1 MGALKY
7 RRPILFSL
15 LLVTSVVA
23 LVAPDPPTQ
32 LVEIVARTDAPN
44 TTIEL
49 AQVLVKKRNDLSAPL
64 VLFSTPPVIVPE
76 VAPPPPPPPPPQAPP
91 LPFRVL
97 GRYTDQ
103 KGGYVLLANDQRGI
117 AVRLGDV
124 IDGTYEV
131 KVIEESSMT
140 LIYLPLRQ
148 DQMLDIGMPL
158 SLIN

>member
-1 MGALKY
+1 MKY
-7 RRPILFSL
+7 RRSILFSL
-15 LLVTSVVA
+15 LLVTSVAA
-23 LVAPDPPTQ
+23 LVAPDPSTQ

-44 TTIEL
+44 TTIEP
-49 AQVLVKKRNDLSAPL
+49 AQALVKKRNDLSAPL
-64 VLFSTPPVIVPE
+64 ILFSTPPVI
-76 VAPPPPPPPPPQAPP
+76 APAVVPPPPPPPPQAPP

-124 IDGTYEV
+124 IDGAYEV
-131 KVIEESSMT
+131 KAIEGSSMT

-148 DQMLDIGMPL
+148 AQILDIGMPL
-158 SLIN
+158 SLMN